1 MTIKKVVILPG
12 DGIGVEV
19 TKAAMQVS
27 HATAEQF
34 HLKLETEEF
43 LVGGASIDKYD
54 TPIRDEVINACK
66 NADAVF
72 LGAVG
77 GRKWDNQPKDKR
89 PEIALLS
96 LRKNLGLF
104 TNLRP
109 VKVFDALLA
118 ASTLKAEVI
127 QGCDILII
135 RELTGGI
142 YFGKPKF
149 TEPIAG
155 GHKAVDTMV
164 YETSEIERIAKVA
177 FENAKQRGSKVTSVD
192 KANILVTSQ
201 LWRQVVTEV
210 AKNYPDIQLE
220 HMLVDN
226 CAMQLIRNPKQ
237 FDVILTENMFG
248 DILSDEASM
257 LTGSLGM
264 LPSASLG
271 HGVGMYEPVHGTA
284 PEIAGQ
290 NLANPLAAIASAAFM
305 FRYSFK
311 LDEAA
316 KLIENAIQRVLS
328 NGLRCADIIADGQT
342 AISTMEMTEAVI
354 RELNIKF

>member
-1 MTIKKVVILPG
+1 MTIKNIVTLPG

-19 TKAAMQVS
+19 TEAAMQVS
-27 HATAEQF
+27 HAVAEKF
-34 HLKLETEEF
+34 DIKLETEEF

-54 TPIRDEVINACK
+54 MPIRDEVIVACK
-66 NADAVF
+66 SADAVF

-77 GRKWDNQPKDKR
+77 GPKWDNLPKDKR

-109 VKVFDALLA
+109 VKVFDELIS
-118 ASTLKAEVI
+118 ASTLKPEII

-149 TEPIAG
+149 TEPIEG
-155 GHKAVDTMV
+155 GHKAVDTMA

-177 FENAKQRGSKVTSVD
+177 FESAKHRNGKITSVD

-201 LWRQVVTEV
+201 LWRQVVTDIS
-210 AKNYPDIQLE
+210 KHYPDIQLE
-220 HMLVDN
+220 HTLVDN

-271 HGVGMYEPVHGTA
+271 QGVGMYEPVHGTA

-290 NLANPLAAIASAAFM
+290 NIANPLAAIASAAFM
-305 FRYSFK
+305 FRHSFK
-311 LDEAA
+311 LDEAGKA
-316 KLIENAIQRVLS
+316 IENAIQKVLS
-328 NGLRCADIIADGQT
+328 NGLRCADIIADGKT
-342 AISTMEMTEAVI
+342 TVSTTEMTEAI
-354 RELNIKF
+354 LREIK